1 MTATRKFMLHKR
13 GDLVEVL
20 FKASDRFRQMGSFAP
35 LGRDRI
41 VGVDTESLTRGG
53 SEEVKWKDGK
63 LETVLVPLHFSTGEQ
78 VIEVHP
84 DDDALELMIEAIHER
99 YSLPEERPSRMA
111 QRSRNDEG
119 KLHGRREV
127 VDPVL
132 LVFFNLPYD
141 IGRLCAKNPR
151 LLRALV
157 SGAETYEVPVGRYD
171 VEVARMVLG
180 AGSSLEWFVRANT
193 RITRLLGIDMHGYWK
208 SSLAAAAKAVGVSDK
223 IEIDK
228 DWYTRPFEEFEP
240 EEWEEFKRYAAGDV
254 KSTAELYHATVDLL
268 RTIDARVVKRT
279 GVVPPSAPG
288 AAARIAFAKAFD
300 LHPKKRFWRRYPAWA
315 DQLGCD
321 AYRGGRAFC
330 ARPGVHRRLVVRDI
344 KSAYPYA
351 MTQLP
356 DPVTVRCERLSSR
369 DGAGFEA
376 LIPGLT
382 GRFGVLVIDGE
393 GLDPVYPALRT
404 HDDAR
409 GRLRGVYGKF
419 RKQAATIPEVLIGV
433 AAGTLRVDALRD
445 GVVMR
450 GENELSFL
458 RNAMLDFFAVKND
471 PNNAPPLQS
480 MGKLLANST
489 YGKLIEVQCN
499 QFWVDS
505 DVMCPPFVDLEPA
518 ASALARLYAESD
530 PEHFDDAAAELID
543 RWYSFH
549 LVACEDPLC
558 RGCGP
563 EPVES
568 GPTIPLRQRMSR
580 FKRYE
585 CGQYFMPL
593 YAAQVTGLTSAALG
607 LMARCTEAMQGDTD
621 SVHMSVECERGAERF
636 YDLMH
641 DAGYGWPR
649 TGLGSWSVETPF
661 PSDESLCARIK
672 LYSHKFADG
681 SFLGCYACGAR
692 VGTPC
697 ECRDR
702 PYKQAKHGFS
712 KYPDGNAALHEAIR
726 GILEGRTASY
736 ESRPSPRKIRE
747 ALVHGL
753 PVGEFVSREI
763 NVVAGIDPN
772 TRISDGVCY
781 WKSMEEA

>member
-1 MTATRKFMLHKR
+1 MTATRKFTLHKR

-20 FKASDRFRQMGSFAP
+20 FKASDRFRQMGAFSP
-35 LGRDRI
+35 LGRDRV
-41 VGVDTESLTRGG
+41 VGVDTESLTRCGH
-53 SEEVKWKDGK
+53 

-78 VIEVHP
+78 VIEVHH
-84 DDDALELMIEAIHER
+84 DGTDALELLLEAIHER
-99 YSLPEERPSRMA
+99 YSLPEERPSRTA
-111 QRSRNDEG
+111 QRERDG
-119 KLHGRREV
+119 DGRLHGRREV

-141 IGRLCAKNPR
+141 IGRLCSKNPR

-157 SGAETYEVPVGRYD
+157 SGAETYEVQVGGYL

-180 AGSSLEWFVRANT
+180 AGSSLEWFVRRNS
-193 RITRLLGIDMHGYWK
+193 RITRFLGIDMHGYWK

-279 GVVPPSAPG
+279 GIVPPSAPG

-300 LHPKKRFWRRYPAWA
+300 LHPNKRSWRRYPAWA

-330 ARPGVHRRLVVRDI
+330 ARPGVHKRLVVRDI
-344 KSAYPYA
+344 KSAYPYV

-356 DPVTVRCERLSSR
+356 DPVTVKCERLSKTDR
-369 DGAGFEA
+369 NGFEK

-393 GLDPVYPALRT
+393 GLDPVYPALRR
-404 HDDAR
+404 HDTAHS
-409 GRLRGVYGKF
+409 RLQGVYGRF
-419 RKQAATIPEVLIGV
+419 RGIAATVPEVMIGV
-433 AAGTLRVDALRD
+433 AAGSLRVDALLD
-445 GVVMR
+445 GVVMK
-450 GENELSFL
+450 GENDTSFL
-458 RNAMLDFFAVKND
+458 RNAMLDFFAVKDNPD
-471 PNNAPPLQS
+471 NAAALRG

-505 DVMCPPFVDLEPA
+505 DVMCPPFADLEPIA
-518 ASALARLYAESD
+518 VSLAKLYAETE
-530 PEHFDDAAAELID
+530 PEHFDDEAADLID
-543 RWYSFH
+543 RCAYHFA
-549 LVACEDPLC
+549 ACDEPNC

-568 GPTIPLRQRMSR
+568 GPAIPLRQRMAR

-621 SVHMSVECERGAERF
+621 SVHTAAEGVEHRIQSF
-636 YDLMH
+636 YDAMH
-641 DAGYGWPR
+641 DAGYGWP
-649 TGLGSWSVETPF
+649 TSGLGSWSVETPT
-661 PSDESLCARIK
+661 PSEESLCARIK

-681 SFLGCYACGAR
+681 AFLPCYGCGAK

-697 ECRDR
+697 GCRDR

-726 GILEGRTASY
+726 GILEGRVATY

-772 TRISDGVCY
+772 TEIRDGRCY
-781 WKSMEEA
+781 WKPLEDR

>member
-1 MTATRKFMLHKR
+1 MTATRKFTLHKR

-20 FKASDRFRQMGSFAP
+20 FKASDRFRQMAEFSP
-35 LGRDRI
+35 LARDRV
-41 VGVDTESLTRGG
+41 VGVDTESLTREGR
-53 SEEVKWKDGK
+53 

-78 VIEVHP
+78 VIEP
-84 DDDALELMIEAIHER
+84 RLEDDPLELMLEAVHER
-99 YSLPEERPSRMA
+99 YSLPEDRPSRTS
-111 QRSRNDEG
+111 QRERGQDG
-119 KLHGRREV
+119 RLHGRREM

-141 IGRLCAKNPR
+141 VGRLCSRNPR

-157 SGAETYEVPVGRYD
+157 SGAETYEVPVGRYL

-180 AGSSLEWFVRANT
+180 AGSSLEWYVRSNL
-193 RITRLLGIDMHGYWK
+193 RITRMLGIDMHGYWK

-223 IEIDK
+223 VEIDK
-228 DWYTRPFEEFEP
+228 GWYTRPFEEFEP
-240 EEWEEFKRYAAGDV
+240 EEWEEFRRYAAGDV

-300 LHPKKRFWRRYPAWA
+300 HHPRLRSWRRYPAWA

-330 ARPGVHRRLVVRDI
+330 ARPGSHRRLVVRDI

-356 DPVTVRCERLSSR
+356 DPVTVKCERLAATDR
-369 DGAGFEA
+369 GGFERM
-376 LIPGLT
+376 LPSLC
-382 GRFGVLVIDGE
+382 GRFGVLVVDGE
-393 GLDPVYPALRT
+393 GLDPTYPALRT
-404 HDDAR
+404 HDTAR
-409 GRLRGVYGKF
+409 GRLRGVYGRF
-419 RKQAATIPEVLIGV
+419 RGLAATVPEVMIGL
-433 AAGTLRVDALRD
+433 AAGSLRVDALWD
-445 GVVMR
+445 GVLMR
-450 GENELSFL
+450 GENDTSFL

-471 PNNAPPLQS
+471 PKNAPPLQS

-505 DVMCPPFVDLEPA
+505 DVMCPAFRDLEPVA
-518 ASALARLYAESD
+518 EALARLYAETE
-530 PEHFDDAAAELID
+530 PESFDDEAADLID
-543 RWYSFH
+543 RLAYH
-549 LVACEDPLC
+549 LASCDDRSC

-563 EPVES
+563 EPVATGE
-568 GPTIPLRQRMSR
+568 PAIPLRQRMSR

-593 YAAQVTGLTSAALG
+593 YAAQVTGLTSASLG
-607 LMARCTEAMQGDTD
+607 LMARCTDAMQGDTD
-621 SVHMSVECERGAERF
+621 SVHTEAEGVEHRVQAF
-636 YDLMH
+636 YDAMSE
-641 DAGYGWPR
+641 AGYAWPR
-649 TGLGSWSVETPF
+649 TGLGSWSVETPV
-661 PSDESLCARIK
+661 PSEESLCARIK
-672 LYSHKFADG
+672 LYSHRFADG
-681 SFLGCYACGAR
+681 TF
-692 VGTPC
+692 
-697 ECRDR
+697 
-702 PYKQAKHGFS
+702 KQAKHGFS
-712 KYPDGNAALHEAIR
+712 KYPNGDAALHEAIR
-726 GILEGRTASY
+726 GLLDGRTATY
-736 ESRPSPRKIRE
+736 ESKPSPRKIRE

-772 TRISDGVCY
+772 TEIRDGRCY
-781 WKSMEEA
+781 WKPMED

>member
-1 MTATRKFMLHKR
+1 MTSSRKFHLHKR
-13 GDLVEVL
+13 GELVEVT
-20 FKASDRFRQMGSFAP
+20 FKASDRFRQMGTFSP
-35 LGRDRI
+35 LARDRI
-41 VGVDTESLTRGG
+41 VGVDTESLTR
-53 SEEVKWKDGK
+53 DGK
-63 LETVLVPLHFSTGEQ
+63 LDTVLVPLHFSTGDQ
-78 VIEVHP
+78 VIEVQG
-84 DDDALELMIEAIHER
+84 DDDSLELMLEAIHDR
-99 YSLPEERPSRMA
+99 FSLPEERPSRTS
-111 QRSRNDEG
+111 QRERDAEG

-127 VDPVL
+127 TDPVL

-141 IGRLCAKNPR
+141 IGRLCSRNAQ

-157 SGAETYEVPVGRYD
+157 SGAETYEVEVGRFS

-180 AGSSLEWFVRANT
+180 AGSSFEWFIRSNS
-193 RITRLLGIDMHGYWK
+193 RITRVLGIDMHGYWK

-254 KSTAELYHATVDLL
+254 RSTAELYLATVDLL

-300 LHPKKRFWRRYPAWA
+300 LHPTKRTWRRYPAWA

-321 AYRGGRAFC
+321 AYRGARAFC
-330 ARPGVHRRLVVRDI
+330 AKPGVHSGLVVKDI
-344 KSAYPYA
+344 KSAYPYV

-356 DPVTVRCERLSSR
+356 DPVTVRCERVAPR
-369 DGAGFEA
+369 DRAGVAA
-376 LIPGLT
+376 LVRELRGC
-382 GRFGVLVIDGE
+382 FGVLVVDGE
-393 GLDPVYPALRT
+393 GLDPVYPALRC
-404 HDDAR
+404 HDTKHS
-409 GRLRGVYGKF
+409 RLRGVFGKF
-419 RKQAATIPEVLIGV
+419 RGLPATIPEVMIGL
-433 AAGTLRVDALRD
+433 ATGSICISAIRD

-450 GENELSFL
+450 GENDLSFL

-505 DVMCPPFVDLEPA
+505 DVMCAPFTDLEPIA
-518 ASALARLYAESD
+518 VRLARLYAESE
-530 PEHFDDAAAELID
+530 PERFDDEASDLID
-543 RWYSFH
+543 RLYFH
-549 LVACEDPLC
+549 LASCEDVGC

-563 EPVES
+563 EPTGE
-568 GPTIPLRQRMSR
+568 GPAIPLRQRMAR

-593 YAAQVTGLTSAALG
+593 YAAQITGMTSGALG
-607 LMARCTEAMQGDTD
+607 LMAKCTKAAQGDTD
-621 SVHMSVECERGAERF
+621 SVHASAAGIGPAVELF
-636 YDLMH
+636 YDQMH
-641 DAGYGWPR
+641 EAGYGWPR
-649 TGLGSWSVETPF
+649 GGLGSWSDETPT
-661 PSDESLCARIK
+661 PSEESLCARVK
-672 LYSHKFADG
+672 LYSHKFEDG
-681 SFLGCYACGAR
+681 TFLPCYACGAR
-692 VGTPC
+692 PGVGC
-697 ECRDR
+697 GCSDR

-712 KYPDGNAALHEAIR
+712 KYPGGNAALHEAIR
-726 GILEGRTASY
+726 GLVNGRTATY
-736 ESRPSPRKIRE
+736 ESRPAPRKLRE

-763 NVVAGIDPN
+763 SVVAGMDPN
-772 TRISDGVCY
+772 TEIRDGICY
-781 WKSMEEA
+781 WRQMEYA